1 MGRQEDI
8 IAFSQSE
15 KLKAGVIWIQQ
26 IATSYVNLT
35 DERTMGLRMAVE
47 QMMGLLSHELLL
59 AKRVSPQEEWLEVEK
74 AFNKASV
81 MLASDPHQ
89 LGVQECIY
97 HLSQALSHITN
108 IGQRTMERLF
118 REA

>member
-15 KLKAGVIWIQQ
+15 KLKAGVIWVQQ
-26 IATSYVNLT
+26 ITSTAMSLAP
-35 DERTMGLRMAVE
+35 DRQDALRPILE
-47 QMMGLLSHELLL
+47 QLLGFLGNELML
-59 AKRVSPQEEWLEVEK
+59 AKRVSPEQPWHEVEK
-74 AFNKASV
+74 ALNRASV
-81 MLASDPHQ
+81 MFSSDPHSV
-89 LGVQECIY
+89 GMEECIY

-118 REA
+118 SGA